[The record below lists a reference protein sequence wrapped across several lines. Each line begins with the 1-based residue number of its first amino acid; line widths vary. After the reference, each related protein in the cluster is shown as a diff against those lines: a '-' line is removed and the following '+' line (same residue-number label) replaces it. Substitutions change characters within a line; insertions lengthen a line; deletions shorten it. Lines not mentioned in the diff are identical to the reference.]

1 MNTFKDLKKAD
12 LSTKAI
18 SSAIT
23 KQTAQHPVVLYPA
36 VIGVLS
42 ILAGLLLDAGL
53 MSWVVGIGGIAI
65 SILFFG
71 INRGF
76 RKEAFASEYVGELIA
91 QLEKKR
97 KGYTKQLETVLND
110 VGSQEGK
117 KQFKRLADKFSTF
130 NNMLKNKLRPGEIT
144 FSRYNAMAEQV
155 YLGALD
161 NLNDLANTMKGI
173 QSIDEVYINKR
184 LDELVNPNDNEHTLK
199 EVEALN
205 SRLDLLKKQRAKIDF
220 YLSQNEEAMTKM
232 DEAIVAITDLKTEDM
247 RADMDLE
254 LAMSHLQD
262 IAKRSKDY
270 N

>member
-1 MNTFKDLKKAD
+1 MNAFKDIKKAD

-18 SSAIT
+18 DSAIT
-23 KQTAQHPVVLYPA
+23 KQTVQQPIVLYPA
-36 VIGVLS
+36 VIGVLG
-42 ILAGLLLDAGL
+42 ILAGFLLDAGL
-53 MSWVVGIGGIAI
+53 MSWLVGIGGIAI
-65 SILFFG
+65 SVISFG

-76 RKEAFASEYVGELIA
+76 RKEAFASEYVEELIL

-97 KGYTKQLETVLND
+97 KDYTIQLETVLND
-110 VGSQEGK
+110 VGSEEGQ
-117 KQFKRLADKFSTF
+117 KQFKRLADKFLTF

-173 QSIDEVYINKR
+173 QSIDEDYINKR
-184 LDELVNPNDNEHTLK
+184 LGELGNPNDSEHTLK
-199 EVEALN
+199 EVDALN
-205 SRLDLLKKQRAKIDF
+205 SRLDLLQKQQDKIDF

-232 DEAIVAITDLKTEDM
+232 DEAIVAITDLRTEDM
-247 RADMDLE
+247 RADVDLE
-254 LAMSHLQD
+254 LAMSHLQE
-262 IAKRSKDY
+262 IANRSQDY

>member
-1 MNTFKDLKKAD
+1 MNAFKDIKKAD

-18 SSAIT
+18 NSAIT
-23 KQTAQHPVVLYPA
+23 KQTVQHPVVLYPA
-36 VIGVLS
+36 VVGVLG

-53 MSWVVGIGGIAI
+53 VSWIVGIAGLAT
-65 SILFFG
+65 SILSFG

-76 RKEAFASEYVGELIA
+76 RKEQFASEYIDELFM

-97 KGYTKQLETVLND
+97 KDYTLRLENVLND

-117 KQFKRLADKFSTF
+117 KQFKRLADKFLTF
-130 NNMLKNKLRPGEIT
+130 NGMLKNKLKPGELT

-173 QSIDEVYINKR
+173 QSIDEKYINKR
-184 LDELVNPNDNEHTLK
+184 LDELANPNDSEHTLK
-199 EVEALN
+199 EVDALQA
-205 SRLDLLKKQRAKIDF
+205 RLELLNKQREKIDF
-220 YLSQNEEAMTKM
+220 YLSQNEEAMTRM

-254 LAMSHLQD
+254 MAMSHLQD

>member
-1 MNTFKDLKKAD
+1 MNVFKDIKKAD

-18 SSAIT
+18 DSAIT
-23 KQTAQHPVVLYPA
+23 RQTVQHPVVLYPA
-36 VIGVLS
+36 VIGVLG
-42 ILAGLLLDAGL
+42 ILSGLLLDAGL
-53 MSWVVGIGGIAI
+53 MSWIIGFAGIAI
-65 SILFFG
+65 SILTFG
-71 INRGF
+71 VNRGF
-76 RKEAFASEYVGELIA
+76 RKEAFASEYVEELIT

-97 KGYTKQLETVLND
+97 KDYTKQLESVLND
-110 VGSQEGK
+110 VGSEEGK
-117 KQFKRLADKFSTF
+117 KQFKRLADKFITF
-130 NNMLKNKLRPGEIT
+130 NTMLKNKLKPGEIT

-173 QSIDEVYINKR
+173 HSIDEEYINKR
-184 LDELVNPNDNEHTLK
+184 LAELVNPDASEHTLK
-199 EVEALN
+199 EVDALN
-205 SRLDLLKKQRAKIDF
+205 SRLELLKKQREKINI

>member
-1 MNTFKDLKKAD
+1 MNAFKDIKKAD

-18 SSAIT
+18 NSAIT
-23 KQTAQHPVVLYPA
+23 KQTAQHPIVLYPA
-36 VIGVLS
+36 VIGVLG
-42 ILAGLLLDAGL
+42 ILAGFLLDAGL
-53 MSWVVGIGGIAI
+53 MSWIIGFGGLAT
-65 SILFFG
+65 SILSFG
-71 INRGF
+71 VNRGF
-76 RKEAFASEYVGELIA
+76 RKEEFASEYIDELFT

-97 KGYTKQLETVLND
+97 KDYTVQLEKVLND
-110 VGSQEGK
+110 VGSSDGK
-117 KQFKRLADKFSTF
+117 KQFNRLADKFSTF
-130 NNMLKNKLRPGEIT
+130 NGMLKSKLKPGEIT

-173 QSIDEVYINKR
+173 QSIDEIYINKR
-184 LDELVNPNDNEHTLK
+184 LNELVNPDESEHTLK
-199 EVEALN
+199 EVGALKA
-205 SRLDLLKKQRAKIDF
+205 RLDLLEKQRTKIDF

-247 RADMDLE
+247 RADVDLE

-262 IAKRSKDY
+262 IAQRSKDY